1 MNRRYFIR
9 VSSACLALPDLCRAA
24 EKLSPKRLFA
34 IHVPLGMMP
43 QFFFPGKEK
52 RSLALCPRPPR
63 DGEVAGAVL
72 RCFLRRDIERLI
84 DTRPGLGRRFR
95 RMETGQC

>member
-1 MNRRYFIR
+1 MIRRHFIR

-52 RSLALCPRPPR
+52 RSLKRCLASARIRPAPLR
-63 DGEVAGAVL
+63 VVVMSIVL
-72 RCFLRRDIERLI
+72 NV
-84 DTRPGLGRRFR
+84 
-95 RMETGQC
+95 QC